1 MNPDTPRK
9 RVHPALKVLIALA
22 IIAAVGYLFVR
33 SATSTRGEPYELQ
46 SAHLTNWTLA
56 VDTAQ
61 DAEGAAIALRPPAEL
76 PLNLFR
82 QLFRRQMESL
92 ATPTAP
98 GIVLARRSELQPGV
112 TPEQLLSLARD
123 AGLERARLTPR
134 CVGYRRVSATGV
146 TRQLYFVSF
155 SIPEYDAFR
164 RRLASLAAT
173 PFDPAGLS
181 PVMLTAAEPGFDGW
195 QPVIVD
201 EAADCVAPVTVSN
214 GS

>member
-1 MNPDTPRK
+1 MNPDAPRK
-9 RVHPALKVLIALA
+9 RLHPALKALIALA
-22 IIAAVGYLFVR
+22 VIAIVGYLFVR
-33 SATSTRGEPYELQ
+33 SATNTRGEPYEVQ
-46 SAHLTNWTLA
+46 STHLSNWTLA

-61 DAEGAAIALRPPAEL
+61 DPEGAAIALRPPAEL

-112 TPEQLLSLARD
+112 APEQLLSLARD
-123 AGLERARLTPR
+123 AGLERARLTPQ

-146 TRQLYFVSF
+146 TRQLYFVWF
-155 SIPEYDAFR
+155 SLPEFDAFR
-164 RRLASLAAT
+164 RRLAPIAGPQFNPT
-173 PFDPAGLS
+173 GLS

-195 QPVIVD
+195 HPVVVD
-201 EAADCVAPVTVSN
+201 QAADCVAPITVL
-214 GS
+214 